1 MSNAAY
7 SVIWIRFH
15 CIGKCPGVLGSQG
28 ANFLVSRSQSVRLD
42 RSSFG
47 VDCSGTI
54 DTSL

>member
-15 CIGKCPGVLGSQG
+15 CIGKCPGVLESQG